1 MVRERHFYQVDG
13 AQEHQCRSDNKRP
26 SVPHIRP
33 NQQAD
38 NERQQELP
46 GRDKGL
52 NQHICAAGGVWE
64 RFHQRRVGTG
74 VEEAVRQS
82 RHNAAA
88 VGQIDIFRQQNTEKE
103 HHIAGNPE
111 IDKGFTAKT
120 VGQESGDDRGEL
132 ANPER
137 RNDDG
142 DAGRVG
148 SPLFLQIRHIE
159 GN

>member
-1 MVRERHFYQVDG
+1 MVRERHFYQVDS
-13 AQEHQCRSDNKRP
+13 ANNHQYSGDDKRP

-33 NQQAD
+33 NQRTD

-46 GRDKGL
+46 GRDKGFD
-52 NQHICAAGGVWE
+52 QHICPAGGVRE
-64 RFHQRRVGTG
+64 SFHQRRVGPG
-74 VEEAVRQS
+74 IQEAVRQA

-88 VGQIDIFRQQNTEKE
+88 VGQIDVFRQQNTEEE
-103 HHIAGNPE
+103 HHIAGDAE
-111 IDKGFTAKT
+111 IDKRFTAKT
-120 VGQESGDDRGEL
+120 IGQESCDDRGEL
-132 ANPER
+132 TDPER